1 MAGRQD
7 GHLIASL
14 CALLFWPGQ
23 KTLRQ
28 QQKQAAAAK
37 NTRQATGGNK
47 ANFVSGFCRPLAA
60 GKSTER
66 KAKVTI

>member
-1 MAGRQD
+1 MAGWAFD
-7 GHLIASL
+7 
-14 CALLFWPGQ
+14 CKFVCFTFWPGQ

-47 ANFVSGFCRPLAA
+47 ANFVSGFCWPLTA
-60 GKSTER
+60 G
-66 KAKVTI
+66 